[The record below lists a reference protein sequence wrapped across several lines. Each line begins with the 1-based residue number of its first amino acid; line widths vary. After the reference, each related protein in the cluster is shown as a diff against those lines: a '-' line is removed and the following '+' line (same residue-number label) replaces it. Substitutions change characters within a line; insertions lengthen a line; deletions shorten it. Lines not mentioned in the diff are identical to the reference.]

1 MSAWGTIESLTRKD
15 AKMRGAWSVF
25 LVRSLFSV
33 LAAALLATAA
43 AQPSYAGVP
52 TFTCPRDGTWVEGM
66 WVDSQYK
73 FDTWY
78 DGADPKDPAMCYVR
92 TMPLGPHGERIHM
105 IRLYNVFYR
114 ETLYETHKLVYND
127 DLPRGMN
134 ALLTGQT
141 DKANFIFGIAVNG
154 NTPKLYLDQRW
165 QRLPNETLTV
175 GDRVVDAMV
184 FRCRTEREHIPGLRT
199 GIHATTKR
207 WFDPK
212 TSIFVKEVVEEA
224 VGGIGPT
231 SMDYVVLQI
240 HDGKN

>member
-1 MSAWGTIESLTRKD
+1 M
-15 AKMRGAWSVF
+15 MRGAWSVSF
-25 LVRSLFSV
+25 ARSLLSM

-43 AQPSYAGVP
+43 AQPGHAGTP

-66 WVDSQYK
+66 WLDSQYK

-92 TMPLGPHGERIHM
+92 TMPLGPNGERIHM
-105 IRLYNVFYR
+105 IRLYNTFYR
-114 ETLYETHKLVYND
+114 QTLYETHKLIYHD
-127 DLPRGMN
+127 DLLRGMN
-134 ALLTGQT
+134 ALLTSQA
-141 DKANFIFGIAVNG
+141 DKAHFIFGIAVNG
-154 NTPKLYLDQRW
+154 NAPQIYLEQTW

-184 FRCRTEREHIPGLRT
+184 FRCRAERETWPGLYS
-199 GIHATTKR
+199 GVHVVTKR

-231 SMDYVVLQI
+231 NMDYVVLQI